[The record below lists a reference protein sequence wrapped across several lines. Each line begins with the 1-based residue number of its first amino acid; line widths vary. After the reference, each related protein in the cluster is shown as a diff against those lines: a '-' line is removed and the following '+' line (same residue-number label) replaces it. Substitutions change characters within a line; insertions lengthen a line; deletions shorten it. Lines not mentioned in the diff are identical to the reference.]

1 MSNRLVLVVLCAAS
15 ILCGCQ
21 KEQGNGNIQDSSKA
35 EPLSKM
41 ADLDYGVS
49 IEELIKAFQED
60 YARAANQMG
69 LSQNHDDLE
78 YETRGA
84 SVGDGMLTI
93 GLTNRLNLI
102 VNKSPKLK
110 MIWYAGYP
118 EDNESFLQE
127 MQIVLMAADQNISE
141 EEAKTYVDELWTE
154 AWENR
159 NNNPSSVQKHLPSGV
174 LYSFSINERG
184 LISFQIAYQK

>member
-1 MSNRLVLVVLCAAS
+1 MSKRLVVVVLCIAA

-21 KEQGNGNIQDSSKA
+21 KGQGNEKPSQES
-35 EPLSKM
+35 LSKM
-41 ADLDYGVS
+41 AALDYEVS

-78 YETRGA
+78 YETSSA

-93 GLTNRLNLI
+93 HLTGRLNLI
-102 VNKSPKLK
+102 VNKSPKFK
-110 MIWYAGYP
+110 MIWYVGYP

-141 EEAKTYVDELWTE
+141 EEAKTYVDELWAE
-154 AWENR
+154 GWENR
-159 NNNPSSVQKHLPSGV
+159 NNNPSSVQKRLPSGV
-174 LYSFSINERG
+174 LYSFSIDEKG